1 MKDIWAPFLYYEVY
15 DNKNAKKQK
24 DHQLPEYKI
33 ELWQRY
39 DMSVIQSNTANKEI
53 LMSTSFTHIMMALCP
68 FTLPF
73 QRVSYNPV
81 PDDSEF

>member
-1 MKDIWAPFLYYEVY
+1 MSTSFQRMKDIWAPFLYYEVY

-39 DMSVIQSNTANKEI
+39 ECYTE
-53 LMSTSFTHIMMALCP
+53 
-68 FTLPF
+68 
-73 QRVSYNPV
+73 
-81 PDDSEF
+81 